1 MLNEFGPA
9 EELNLD
15 IPVAVASAKTQ
26 RARLAIAP
34 GFIVFAAS
42 GARVAGALCRGSV
55 VGSVVRA
62 RLSRLP
68 CRAAPFRSAV
78 PQGRAG

>member
-26 RARLAIAP
+26 RARLD
-34 GFIVFAAS
+34 FFLAAS

-55 VGSVVRA
+55 VGSVVHA
-62 RLSRLP
+62 RLSCLP
-68 CRAAPFRSAV
+68 CRAAPFRLAV